1 MDKLLLD
8 VFYYLD
14 KSSFRQSN
22 LKPEEEQLLLNSKL
36 FKHGSI
42 CWPSIGC
49 CLPGL
54 LASLRALYRFLR
66 IEEYEATKPAVCV
79 KARNLKVIF
88 QSPSN
93 ELFCH
98 FLALAI
104 RPFRNVNKILQSS
117 AHMFTSRTNW
127 WGKPSSRATW
137 TLCLPQT
144 DPTECDWNPVQN
156 YWNKQN
162 VMGVQV
168 IGDRRL
174 GQWILID
181 TLNMCTRPDLYQL
194 DKSQRRPS

>member
-14 KSSFRQSN
+14 KCSVRQSN

-104 RPFRNVNKILQSS
+104 RPFRNVNKIPLSS
-117 AHMFTSRTNW
+117 APHVHKLNKLMRENLLQELLERFV
-127 WGKPSSRATW
+127 
-137 TLCLPQT
+137 CLEQIRPKV
-144 DPTECDWNPVQN
+144 TETQFR
-156 YWNKQN
+156 NKQY
-162 VMGVQV
+162 VSGAE
-168 IGDRRL
+168 RL
-174 GQWILID
+174 LEQ
-181 TLNMCTRPDLYQL
+181 C
-194 DKSQRRPS
+194 